1 MYSGSSTQ
9 ASRMMELTPS
19 RCLRPLPLEVDAG
32 ALPAWDLTKL
42 RHRGCPVCWEDCPEA
57 MCTRPD
63 RLSVV
68 RCATCGMIYVPDVP
82 VAADVNR
89 FYRSYARFK
98 GIQPSRI
105 SRFGAWFR
113 WWKDPYIV
121 ILENSGGL
129 AGQNLCELGCS
140 YGRFLQLARSRGA
153 NVSGVE
159 LDGDALRFLQSL
171 GIPASQQLGRER
183 QFDVICAFQLIEHL
197 DQPSDL
203 IKQAS
208 ACLVSDGRLLL
219 AVPNGGEIER
229 VGPAWVG
236 FRVDLEHL
244 NYFSL
249 GPLSR
254 LLLQHG
260 LYLEHFWEHSQPIIP
275 RTQESPARYGLKLN
289 QRLERP
295 LRFLSR
301 LLVRPFWFDGT
312 FVLTVLARKV
322 GP

>member
-1 MYSGSSTQ
+1 
-9 ASRMMELTPS
+9 
-19 RCLRPLPLEVDAG
+19 
-32 ALPAWDLTKL
+32 
-42 RHRGCPVCWEDCPEA
+42 
-57 MCTRPD
+57 
-63 RLSVV
+63 
-68 RCATCGMIYVPDVP
+68 MIYVPDVP
-82 VAADVNR
+82 VASDVQR
-89 FYRSYARFK
+89 FYGSYARFK
-98 GIQPSRI
+98 GIRPSRI
-105 SRFGAWFR
+105 SRLGAWFL
-113 WWKDPYIV
+113 WWRDPHIL

-129 AGQNLCELGCS
+129 QGRTLCELGCS

-159 LDGDALRFLQSL
+159 LDEEASRFLQSL
-171 GIPASQQLGRER
+171 GIPATQRLDRDR
-183 QFDVICAFQLIEHL
+183 QFDVICALQLIEHL
-197 DQPSDL
+197 THPSDL

-219 AVPNGGEIER
+219 AVPNGGELER
-229 VGPAWVG
+229 VGPAWIG

-260 LYLEHFWEHSQPIIP
+260 LYLEHFWEHNQPIIP
-275 RTQESPARYGLKLN
+275 RTQESPARHGLNLN

-301 LLVRPFWFDGT
+301 LLVEPSWFDGT